1 MTVDGRY
8 SVLNRDNVRQPI
20 QMELCQKKKKISGF
34 VFEFLKGR
42 LNFEHLQTKNA
53 PHSWCVSE
61 IMDAQIR
68 G

>member
-1 MTVDGRY
+1 
-8 SVLNRDNVRQPI
+8 
-20 QMELCQKKKKISGF
+20 MELCQKKKKISGF

-61 IMDAQIR
+61 IMDAEIR